1 MELIPNCFDI
11 VQFARCLDHPFDR
24 NQCLALGHQTLSSA
38 EHSGASLVPGIL
50 TISGSVTGSSHPHKV
65 LPYIANADQR

>member
-11 VQFARCLDHPFDR
+11 VQFACCLDHPFDR

-38 EHSGASLVPGIL
+38 EHNLLIRRGCRPSDRQWRVGDNQAF
-50 TISGSVTGSSHPHKV
+50 
-65 LPYIANADQR
+65 